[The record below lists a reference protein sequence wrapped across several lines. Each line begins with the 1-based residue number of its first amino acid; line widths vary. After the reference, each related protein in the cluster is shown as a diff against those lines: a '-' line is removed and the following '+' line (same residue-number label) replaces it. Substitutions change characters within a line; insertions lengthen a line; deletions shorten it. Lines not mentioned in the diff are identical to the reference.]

1 MTVLIY
7 YEAEERST
15 KLMNCILMLFFF
27 TKLADGEHGKVDC
40 LINYNHN
47 RKYCDKGSFHQG
59 LSYAHKNIARA

>member
-1 MTVLIY
+1 
-7 YEAEERST
+7 
-15 KLMNCILMLFFF
+15 MNCILMLFFF